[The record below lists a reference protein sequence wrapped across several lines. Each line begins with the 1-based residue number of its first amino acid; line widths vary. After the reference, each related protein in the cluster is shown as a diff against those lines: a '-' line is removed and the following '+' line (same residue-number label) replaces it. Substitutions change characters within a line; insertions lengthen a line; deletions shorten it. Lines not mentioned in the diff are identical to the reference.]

1 MRKGIGLVGMVL
13 LIGLVVSVG
22 LVSVYFARL
31 HTSITKSVDL
41 KVSEAFSAV
50 NSVELAERSLEQTI
64 RHEIGEAVKSV
75 ASDLGE
81 GNLEWIRVLLA
92 DEIKNR
98 VPRDF
103 SLPGAKLSVTVG
115 KPEVAAGQTVTVT
128 APYTA
133 EVGTSRGTVK
143 ISGTLSVSEDIGPG
157 IFLSAEAGKKF
168 FETVN
173 YEELVENE
181 LTGLR
186 TSATVTKSC
195 GSCWYS
201 CYSCP
206 IDTLE
211 VLGKTGWPEIESRV
225 ADAAERME
233 SEISGSYP
241 FIFLSPEVSYSF
253 DRYYTVI
260 SDSGNNEELSTIEC
274 SRCVERNSTTGE
286 CIRWT
291 TWTETVCDNWR
302 SITFRFTVDADFT
315 LTLTD
320 GFSPVPAPP
329 GKRKI
334 RVRNDANFTDWNDLG
349 EKTAVS
355 YFDEGPVR
363 ADSSGKYYLYGSPD
377 PVPGTFALLIRD
389 PENPEGYILWN
400 NGMDPGEF
408 LGKNTN
414 FCWKDRGA
422 VSCDFI
428 PYSLSEVTAPEEPL
442 VTRIKFGT
450 RVVVE

>member
-75 ASDLGE
+75 ASDLDKGS
-81 GNLEWIRVLLA
+81 LEWINVLLA
-92 DEIKNR
+92 EEVGNR
-98 VPRDF
+98 VPRKF
-103 SLPGAKLSVTVG
+103 SLPGAGVSMTVG
-115 KPEVAAGQTVTVT
+115 NPEVAAGETVTVI

-133 EVGTSRGTVK
+133 TVRTSRGTVE

-168 FETVN
+168 FETVG
-173 YEELVENE
+173 YEELVKNE
-181 LTGLR
+181 LTDLK

-195 GSCWYS
+195 GNCWYS

-206 IDTLE
+206 IGIGE
-211 VLGKTGWPEIESRV
+211 VLARTGWPEIESRIARA
-225 ADAAERME
+225 ADRME

-241 FIFLSPEVSYSF
+241 FIFLSPEVSYSV
-253 DRYYTVI
+253 DKEYTVI
-260 SDSGNNEELSTIEC
+260 SDTENQELSTVKC
-274 SRCVERNSTTGE
+274 SECVERNSTTGE

-291 TWTETVCDNWR
+291 TWTETVCDNR
-302 SITFRFTVDADFT
+302 RTASFKFTVDTDFT

-320 GFSPVPAPP
+320 GFSPVPAAP
-329 GKRKI
+329 GTRKI

-349 EKTAVS
+349 EKTVVS
-355 YFDEGPVR
+355 SFDQGPVR
-363 ADSSGKYYLYGSPD
+363 QDSSGNYYLYGSPD
-377 PVPGTFALLIRD
+377 PIPGTFALLIRD
-389 PENPEGYILWN
+389 PENPKGYVLWN
-400 NGMDPGEF
+400 NGMDSGEF
-408 LGKNTN
+408 FGKSAN
-414 FCWKDRGA
+414 FCWKDRGT
-422 VSCDFI
+422 VSCDFL

-450 RVVVE
+450 QVVVE